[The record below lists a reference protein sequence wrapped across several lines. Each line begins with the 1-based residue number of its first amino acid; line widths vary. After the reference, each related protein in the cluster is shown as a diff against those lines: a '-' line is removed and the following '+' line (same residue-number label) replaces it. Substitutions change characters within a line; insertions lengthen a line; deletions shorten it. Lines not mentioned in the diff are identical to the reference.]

1 MLYALL
7 TSMILNFSIS
17 PDMSHENE
25 THYTKNKID
34 NYDII
39 TISQSGSLFYSVT
52 NQILQ
57 SVNNLNT
64 NVTFIGRANVGLEST
79 TFANNEINL
88 TTLDNFLYNLSIKTI
103 ESSVVDYFYDE
114 ESAQAIRDNKIV
126 ISELTASR
134 YELNVG
140 DYVNLVGLNSEII
153 PIEVGKVIKDSKIG
167 WFEGVVNKELG
178 FKLGIY
184 RNIQAIIWDSHINE
198 NFLIELHKN
207 INYRKVK
214 LTFRENKVNKK
225 NILKLIDGVKSDIKF
240 TPYETIDQLL
250 NYCHKVAGVVGIM
263 FCEILGIDDNN
274 ALIKANDLGIAMQLT
289 NIMRDIFEDA
299 NMGRVYLPHE
309 LFGRINPYDINI
321 QNKDVVDNI
330 YSEKID
336 QIYNIAETK
345 YLSGI
350 SGLKYLN
357 YNHKFIVY
365 ISAIMYR
372 EIGNKIIKNKES
384 YSSGKRSYVS
394 FIKKIE
400 LIVKCF
406 FQIFLWKIKILK

>member
-25 THYTKNKID
+25 NHYTKNKID

-52 NQILQ
+52 NQILE

-103 ESSVVDYFYDE
+103 ESSVLDYFYDE

-214 LTFRENKVNKK
+214 LTFRENRVNKNWVLPTALVK
-225 NILKLIDGVKSDIKF
+225 EMFGDFQIKERDGVWI
-240 TPYETIDQLL
+240 TTEPEWR
-250 NYCHKVAGVVGIM
+250 
-263 FCEILGIDDNN
+263 E
-274 ALIKANDLGIAMQLT
+274 
-289 NIMRDIFEDA
+289 E
-299 NMGRVYLPHE
+299 
-309 LFGRINPYDINI
+309 NI
-321 QNKDVVDNI
+321 QNKRMPILGITRCHRLMWEPLEGALN
-330 YSEKID
+330 
-336 QIYNIAETK
+336 QILEEGLEK
-345 YLSGI
+345 YLSI
-350 SGLKYLN
+350 EEW
-357 YNHKFIVY
+357 
-365 ISAIMYR
+365 R
-372 EIGNKIIKNKES
+372 
-384 YSSGKRSYVS
+384 SSGGCYAPRRINRFDAGGSISRHAWGIAIDINTKSSYPPRV
-394 FIKKIE
+394 
-400 LIVKCF
+400 V
-406 FQIFLWKIKILK
+406 QIFNDWGFAWGGTWTSPDEMHFELRDLSASVSKTGS

>member
-17 PDMSHENE
+17 PDISHENE
-25 THYTKNKID
+25 NQYNKNKID

-52 NQILQ
+52 NQILE

-103 ESSVVDYFYDE
+103 ESSVLDYFYDE
-114 ESAQAIRDNKIV
+114 ETSQAIRDNKIV

-214 LTFRENKVNKK
+214 LTFRENRVNKNWVLPTALVK
-225 NILKLIDGVKSDIKF
+225 EMFGDFQIKERDGVWI
-240 TPYETIDQLL
+240 TTEPEWR
-250 NYCHKVAGVVGIM
+250 
-263 FCEILGIDDNN
+263 E
-274 ALIKANDLGIAMQLT
+274 
-289 NIMRDIFEDA
+289 E
-299 NMGRVYLPHE
+299 
-309 LFGRINPYDINI
+309 NI
-321 QNKDVVDNI
+321 QNKRMPILGITRCHRLMWEPLEGALN
-330 YSEKID
+330 
-336 QIYNIAETK
+336 QILEEGLEE
-345 YLSGI
+345 YLSI
-350 SGLKYLN
+350 EEW
-357 YNHKFIVY
+357 
-365 ISAIMYR
+365 R
-372 EIGNKIIKNKES
+372 
-384 YSSGKRSYVS
+384 SSGGCYAPRRINRFDAGGSISRHAWGIAIDINTKSGYPPRIVEIFNDWGFAWGGTWTSPDEMHFELRDLSASVS
-394 FIKKIE
+394 KTGS
-400 LIVKCF
+400 
-406 FQIFLWKIKILK
+406 

>member
-25 THYTKNKID
+25 NHYTKNKID

-52 NQILQ
+52 NQILE

-103 ESSVVDYFYDE
+103 ESSVVDYFYDD

-214 LTFRENKVNKK
+214 LTFRENRVNKNWVLPTALVK
-225 NILKLIDGVKSDIKF
+225 EMFGDFQIKERDGVWI
-240 TPYETIDQLL
+240 TTEPEWR
-250 NYCHKVAGVVGIM
+250 
-263 FCEILGIDDNN
+263 E
-274 ALIKANDLGIAMQLT
+274 
-289 NIMRDIFEDA
+289 E
-299 NMGRVYLPHE
+299 
-309 LFGRINPYDINI
+309 NI
-321 QNKDVVDNI
+321 QNKRMPILGITRCHRLMWEPLEGALN
-330 YSEKID
+330 
-336 QIYNIAETK
+336 QILEEGLEE
-345 YLSGI
+345 YLSI
-350 SGLKYLN
+350 EEW
-357 YNHKFIVY
+357 
-365 ISAIMYR
+365 R
-372 EIGNKIIKNKES
+372 
-384 YSSGKRSYVS
+384 SSGGCYAPRRINRFDAGGSISRHAWGIAIDINTKSGYPPRVVEIFNDWGFAWGGTWTSPDEMHFELRDLSASVS
-394 FIKKIE
+394 KTSS
-400 LIVKCF
+400 
-406 FQIFLWKIKILK
+406 

>member
-25 THYTKNKID
+25 NHYTKNKID

-52 NQILQ
+52 NQILE

-103 ESSVVDYFYDE
+103 ESSVVDYFYDG

-140 DYVNLVGLNSEII
+140 DYVNLVGLNSETI

-214 LTFRENKVNKK
+214 LTFRENRVNKNWVLPTALVK
-225 NILKLIDGVKSDIKF
+225 EMFGDFQIKERDGVWI
-240 TPYETIDQLL
+240 TTEPEWR
-250 NYCHKVAGVVGIM
+250 
-263 FCEILGIDDNN
+263 E
-274 ALIKANDLGIAMQLT
+274 
-289 NIMRDIFEDA
+289 E
-299 NMGRVYLPHE
+299 
-309 LFGRINPYDINI
+309 NI
-321 QNKDVVDNI
+321 QNKRMPILGITRCHRLMWEPLEGALN
-330 YSEKID
+330 
-336 QIYNIAETK
+336 QILEEGLEE
-345 YLSGI
+345 YLSI
-350 SGLKYLN
+350 EEW
-357 YNHKFIVY
+357 
-365 ISAIMYR
+365 R
-372 EIGNKIIKNKES
+372 
-384 YSSGKRSYVS
+384 SSGGCYAPRRINRFDAGGSISRHAWGIAIDINTESGYPPRVVEIFNDWGFAWGGTWTSPDEMHFELRDLSASVS
-394 FIKKIE
+394 KTSS
-400 LIVKCF
+400 
-406 FQIFLWKIKILK
+406 

>member
-25 THYTKNKID
+25 NHYTKNKID

-52 NQILQ
+52 NQILE

-103 ESSVVDYFYDE
+103 ESSVLDYFYDE
-114 ESAQAIRDNKIV
+114 ETAQAIRDNKIV

-153 PIEVGKVIKDSKIG
+153 PIEVGNVIKDSKIG
-167 WFEGVVNKELG
+167 WFEGVINKDLG

-214 LTFRENKVNKK
+214 LTFRENRVNKNWVLPTALVK
-225 NILKLIDGVKSDIKF
+225 EMFGDFQIKERDGVWI
-240 TPYETIDQLL
+240 TTEPEWR
-250 NYCHKVAGVVGIM
+250 
-263 FCEILGIDDNN
+263 E
-274 ALIKANDLGIAMQLT
+274 
-289 NIMRDIFEDA
+289 E
-299 NMGRVYLPHE
+299 
-309 LFGRINPYDINI
+309 NI
-321 QNKDVVDNI
+321 QNKRMPILGITRCHRLMWEPLEGALN
-330 YSEKID
+330 
-336 QIYNIAETK
+336 QILEEGLEE
-345 YLSGI
+345 YLSI
-350 SGLKYLN
+350 EEW
-357 YNHKFIVY
+357 
-365 ISAIMYR
+365 R
-372 EIGNKIIKNKES
+372 
-384 YSSGKRSYVS
+384 SSGGCYAPRRINRFDAGGSISRHAWGIAIDINTKSSYPPRV
-394 FIKKIE
+394 
-400 LIVKCF
+400 V
-406 FQIFLWKIKILK
+406 QIFNDWGFAWGGTWTSPDEMHFELRDLSASVSKTGS

>member
-25 THYTKNKID
+25 NHYAKNKID

-52 NQILQ
+52 NQILE

-103 ESSVVDYFYDE
+103 ESSVVDYFYDQ
-114 ESAQAIRDNKIV
+114 ESSQAIKDNKIV

-214 LTFRENKVNKK
+214 LTFRENRVNKNWVLPTALVK
-225 NILKLIDGVKSDIKF
+225 EMFGDFQIKERDGVWI
-240 TPYETIDQLL
+240 TTEPEWR
-250 NYCHKVAGVVGIM
+250 
-263 FCEILGIDDNN
+263 E
-274 ALIKANDLGIAMQLT
+274 
-289 NIMRDIFEDA
+289 E
-299 NMGRVYLPHE
+299 
-309 LFGRINPYDINI
+309 NI
-321 QNKDVVDNI
+321 QNKRMPILGITRCHRLMWEPLEGALN
-330 YSEKID
+330 
-336 QIYNIAETK
+336 QILEEGLEK
-345 YLSGI
+345 YLSI
-350 SGLKYLN
+350 EEW
-357 YNHKFIVY
+357 
-365 ISAIMYR
+365 R
-372 EIGNKIIKNKES
+372 
-384 YSSGKRSYVS
+384 SSGGCYAPRRINRFEAGGSISRHAWGIAIDINTKSGYPPRVVEIFNDWGFAWGGTWTSPDEMHFELRDLSASVS
-394 FIKKIE
+394 KTSS
-400 LIVKCF
+400 
-406 FQIFLWKIKILK
+406 

>member
-25 THYTKNKID
+25 NHYTKNKID

-52 NQILQ
+52 NQILE

-114 ESAQAIRDNKIV
+114 ESAQAIKDNKIV

-153 PIEVGKVIKDSKIG
+153 PIQVGKVINDSKIG

-207 INYRKVK
+207 IKYRKVK
-214 LTFRENKVNKK
+214 LTFRENRVNKNWVLPTALVK
-225 NILKLIDGVKSDIKF
+225 EMFGDFQIKERDGVWI
-240 TPYETIDQLL
+240 TTEPEWR
-250 NYCHKVAGVVGIM
+250 
-263 FCEILGIDDNN
+263 E
-274 ALIKANDLGIAMQLT
+274 
-289 NIMRDIFEDA
+289 E
-299 NMGRVYLPHE
+299 
-309 LFGRINPYDINI
+309 NI
-321 QNKDVVDNI
+321 QNKRMPILGITRCHRLMWEPLEGALN
-330 YSEKID
+330 
-336 QIYNIAETK
+336 QILEEGLEE
-345 YLSGI
+345 YL
-350 SGLKYLN
+350 
-357 YNHKFIVY
+357 
-365 ISAIMYR
+365 
-372 EIGNKIIKNKES
+372 IIEEWR
-384 YSSGKRSYVS
+384 SSGGCYAPRRINRFDAGGSISRHAWGIAIDINTKSGYPPRVVEIFNDWGFAWGGTWTSPDEMHFELRDLSASVS
-394 FIKKIE
+394 KTSS
-400 LIVKCF
+400 
-406 FQIFLWKIKILK
+406 

>member
-25 THYTKNKID
+25 NHYTKNKID

-52 NQILQ
+52 NQILE

-79 TFANNEINL
+79 TFANKEINL

-103 ESSVVDYFYDE
+103 ESSVLDYFYDE

-207 INYRKVK
+207 INYKKVK
-214 LTFRENKVNKK
+214 LTFRENRVNKNWVLPTALVK
-225 NILKLIDGVKSDIKF
+225 EMFGDFQIKERDGVWI
-240 TPYETIDQLL
+240 TTEPEWR
-250 NYCHKVAGVVGIM
+250 
-263 FCEILGIDDNN
+263 E
-274 ALIKANDLGIAMQLT
+274 
-289 NIMRDIFEDA
+289 E
-299 NMGRVYLPHE
+299 
-309 LFGRINPYDINI
+309 NI
-321 QNKDVVDNI
+321 QNKRMPILGITRCHRLMWEPLEGALN
-330 YSEKID
+330 
-336 QIYNIAETK
+336 QILEEGLEE
-345 YLSGI
+345 YLSI
-350 SGLKYLN
+350 EEW
-357 YNHKFIVY
+357 
-365 ISAIMYR
+365 R
-372 EIGNKIIKNKES
+372 
-384 YSSGKRSYVS
+384 SSGGCYAPRRINRFDAGGSISRHAWGIAIDINTKSGYPPRVVEIFNDWGFAWGGTWTSPDEMHFELRDLSASVS
-394 FIKKIE
+394 KTSS
-400 LIVKCF
+400 
-406 FQIFLWKIKILK
+406 

>member
-17 PDMSHENE
+17 PDISHENE
-25 THYTKNKID
+25 NHYTKNKID

-52 NQILQ
+52 NQILE

-103 ESSVVDYFYDE
+103 ESSVLDYFYDE

-214 LTFRENKVNKK
+214 LTFRENRVNKNWVLPTALVK
-225 NILKLIDGVKSDIKF
+225 EMFGDFQIKERDGVWI
-240 TPYETIDQLL
+240 TTEPEWR
-250 NYCHKVAGVVGIM
+250 
-263 FCEILGIDDNN
+263 E
-274 ALIKANDLGIAMQLT
+274 
-289 NIMRDIFEDA
+289 E
-299 NMGRVYLPHE
+299 
-309 LFGRINPYDINI
+309 NI
-321 QNKDVVDNI
+321 QNKRMPILGITRCHRLMWEPLEGALN
-330 YSEKID
+330 
-336 QIYNIAETK
+336 QILEEGLEE
-345 YLSGI
+345 YLSI
-350 SGLKYLN
+350 EEW
-357 YNHKFIVY
+357 
-365 ISAIMYR
+365 R
-372 EIGNKIIKNKES
+372 
-384 YSSGKRSYVS
+384 SSGGCYAPRRINRFDAGGSISRHAWGIAIDINTKSGYPPRVVEIFNDWGFAWGGTWTSPDEMHFELRDLSASVS
-394 FIKKIE
+394 KTSG
-400 LIVKCF
+400 
-406 FQIFLWKIKILK
+406 

>member
-7 TSMILNFSIS
+7 TSMILNFSIP

-25 THYTKNKID
+25 NHYTKNKID

-52 NQILQ
+52 NQILE

-214 LTFRENKVNKK
+214 LTFRENRVNKNWVLPTALVK
-225 NILKLIDGVKSDIKF
+225 EMFGDFQIKERDGVWI
-240 TPYETIDQLL
+240 TTEPEWR
-250 NYCHKVAGVVGIM
+250 
-263 FCEILGIDDNN
+263 E
-274 ALIKANDLGIAMQLT
+274 
-289 NIMRDIFEDA
+289 E
-299 NMGRVYLPHE
+299 
-309 LFGRINPYDINI
+309 NI
-321 QNKDVVDNI
+321 QNKRMPILGITRCHRLMWEPLEGALN
-330 YSEKID
+330 
-336 QIYNIAETK
+336 QILEEGLEE
-345 YLSGI
+345 YL
-350 SGLKYLN
+350 
-357 YNHKFIVY
+357 
-365 ISAIMYR
+365 
-372 EIGNKIIKNKES
+372 IIEEWR
-384 YSSGKRSYVS
+384 SSGGCYAPRRINRFDAGGSISRHAWGIAIDINTKSGYPPRVVEIFNDWGFAWGGTWTSPDEMHFELRDLSASVS
-394 FIKKIE
+394 KTSS
-400 LIVKCF
+400 
-406 FQIFLWKIKILK
+406 

>member
-25 THYTKNKID
+25 NHYTKNKID

-52 NQILQ
+52 NQILE

-214 LTFRENKVNKK
+214 LTFRENRVNKNWVLPTALVK
-225 NILKLIDGVKSDIKF
+225 EMFGDFQIKERDGVWI
-240 TPYETIDQLL
+240 TTEPEWR
-250 NYCHKVAGVVGIM
+250 
-263 FCEILGIDDNN
+263 E
-274 ALIKANDLGIAMQLT
+274 
-289 NIMRDIFEDA
+289 E
-299 NMGRVYLPHE
+299 
-309 LFGRINPYDINI
+309 NI
-321 QNKDVVDNI
+321 QNKRMPILGITRCHRLMWEPLEGALN
-330 YSEKID
+330 
-336 QIYNIAETK
+336 QILEEGLEE
-345 YLSGI
+345 YLSI
-350 SGLKYLN
+350 EEWK
-357 YNHKFIVY
+357 
-365 ISAIMYR
+365 
-372 EIGNKIIKNKES
+372 
-384 YSSGKRSYVS
+384 SSGGCYAPRRINRFEAGGSISRHAWGIAIDINTKSGYPPRVVEIFNDWGFAWGGTWTSPDEMHFELRDLSASVS
-394 FIKKIE
+394 KTSG
-400 LIVKCF
+400 
-406 FQIFLWKIKILK
+406 

>member
-17 PDMSHENE
+17 PNISHENE
-25 THYTKNKID
+25 NQYTKNKID

-52 NQILQ
+52 NQILE
-57 SVNNLNT
+57 SVKNLNT

-103 ESSVVDYFYDE
+103 ESSVLDYFYDE

-207 INYRKVK
+207 INYKKVK
-214 LTFRENKVNKK
+214 LTFRENRVNKNWVLPTALVK
-225 NILKLIDGVKSDIKF
+225 EMFGDFQIKERDGVWI
-240 TPYETIDQLL
+240 TTEPEWR
-250 NYCHKVAGVVGIM
+250 
-263 FCEILGIDDNN
+263 E
-274 ALIKANDLGIAMQLT
+274 
-289 NIMRDIFEDA
+289 E
-299 NMGRVYLPHE
+299 
-309 LFGRINPYDINI
+309 NI
-321 QNKDVVDNI
+321 QNKRMPILGITRCHRLMWEPLEGALN
-330 YSEKID
+330 
-336 QIYNIAETK
+336 QILEEGLEE
-345 YLSGI
+345 YLSI
-350 SGLKYLN
+350 EEW
-357 YNHKFIVY
+357 
-365 ISAIMYR
+365 R
-372 EIGNKIIKNKES
+372 
-384 YSSGKRSYVS
+384 SSGGCYAPRRINRFDAGGSISRHAWGIAIDINTKSSYPPRIVEIFNDWGFAWGGTWTSPDEMHFELRDLSASVS
-394 FIKKIE
+394 KTGS
-400 LIVKCF
+400 
-406 FQIFLWKIKILK
+406 

>member
-17 PDMSHENE
+17 PDISHENE
-25 THYTKNKID
+25 NHYTKNKID

-52 NQILQ
+52 NQILE
-57 SVNNLNT
+57 SVDNLNT

-114 ESAQAIRDNKIV
+114 ESSQAIRDNKIV
-126 ISELTASR
+126 ISELTANR

-153 PIEVGKVIKDSKIG
+153 PIEVGKVVKDSKIG

-214 LTFRENKVNKK
+214 LTFRENRVNKNWVLPTALVK
-225 NILKLIDGVKSDIKF
+225 EMFGDFQIKERDGVWITTQPSWRQENIQQKRMPIIGL
-240 TPYETIDQLL
+240 TVCHRLMWEPLEGAL
-250 NYCHKVAGVVGIM
+250 NQILAEGLEDTLSIEEFRTSGGCYAPRRINRFDAGGSISRH
-263 FCEILGIDDNN
+263 
-274 ALIKANDLGIAMQLT
+274 AWGIA
-289 NIMRDIFEDA
+289 I
-299 NMGRVYLPHE
+299 
-309 LFGRINPYDINI
+309 DINT
-321 QNKDVVDNI
+321 KSGYPPRVVEIFNDWGFAWGGTWT
-330 YSEKID
+330 SPDEMHFELRD
-336 QIYNIAETK
+336 
-345 YLSGI
+345 LSASVSNT
-350 SGLKYLN
+350 SG
-357 YNHKFIVY
+357 
-365 ISAIMYR
+365 
-372 EIGNKIIKNKES
+372 
-384 YSSGKRSYVS
+384 
-394 FIKKIE
+394 
-400 LIVKCF
+400 
-406 FQIFLWKIKILK
+406 

>member
-25 THYTKNKID
+25 NHYTKNKID

-52 NQILQ
+52 NQILE

-214 LTFRENKVNKK
+214 LTFRENKVNKNWVLPTALVK
-225 NILKLIDGVKSDIKF
+225 EMFGDFQIKERDGVWI
-240 TPYETIDQLL
+240 TTEPEWR
-250 NYCHKVAGVVGIM
+250 
-263 FCEILGIDDNN
+263 E
-274 ALIKANDLGIAMQLT
+274 
-289 NIMRDIFEDA
+289 E
-299 NMGRVYLPHE
+299 
-309 LFGRINPYDINI
+309 NI
-321 QNKDVVDNI
+321 QNKRMPILGITRCHRLMWEPLEGALN
-330 YSEKID
+330 
-336 QIYNIAETK
+336 QILEEGLEE
-345 YLSGI
+345 YLSI
-350 SGLKYLN
+350 EEW
-357 YNHKFIVY
+357 
-365 ISAIMYR
+365 R
-372 EIGNKIIKNKES
+372 
-384 YSSGKRSYVS
+384 SSGGCYAPRRINRFEAGGSISRHAWGIAIDINTKSGYPPRVVEIFNDWGFAWGGTWTSPDEMHFELRDLSASVS
-394 FIKKIE
+394 KTSS
-400 LIVKCF
+400 
-406 FQIFLWKIKILK
+406 

>member
-17 PDMSHENE
+17 PDISHENE
-25 THYTKNKID
+25 NQYNKNKID

-103 ESSVVDYFYDE
+103 ESSVLDYFYDE

-126 ISELTASR
+126 VSELTASR

-207 INYRKVK
+207 INYKKVK
-214 LTFRENKVNKK
+214 LTFRENRVNKNWVLPTALVK
-225 NILKLIDGVKSDIKF
+225 EMFGDFQIKERDGVWI
-240 TPYETIDQLL
+240 TTEPEWR
-250 NYCHKVAGVVGIM
+250 
-263 FCEILGIDDNN
+263 E
-274 ALIKANDLGIAMQLT
+274 
-289 NIMRDIFEDA
+289 E
-299 NMGRVYLPHE
+299 
-309 LFGRINPYDINI
+309 NI
-321 QNKDVVDNI
+321 QNKRMPILGITRCHRLMWEPLEGALN
-330 YSEKID
+330 
-336 QIYNIAETK
+336 QILEEGLEE
-345 YLSGI
+345 YLSI
-350 SGLKYLN
+350 EEW
-357 YNHKFIVY
+357 
-365 ISAIMYR
+365 R
-372 EIGNKIIKNKES
+372 
-384 YSSGKRSYVS
+384 SSGGCYAPRRINRFDAGGSISRHAWGIAIDINTKSSYPPRV
-394 FIKKIE
+394 
-400 LIVKCF
+400 V
-406 FQIFLWKIKILK
+406 QIFNDWGFAWGGTWTSPDEMHFELRDLSASVSKTGS